1 MGFEYP
7 ITRPYPWRLSTLG
20 ISIISVAAFT
30 LIIYFNLAI
39 VGTETKTYMSTQFT
53 TERSPS
59 WTDRMNIATMI
70 NFNLGCDPA
79 TLIAGS
85 SYRTANGAFTYKAQ
99 SFVNQA
105 TQEVFSSISYN
116 ASTLNNCTIDNMGM
130 FANSVSFDALFEAT
144 IKCFLPNNIT
154 MRATAASLITL
165 REDVDTSI
173 MKRYQ
178 DELVNKDTWST
189 YLAPAISRLLAAF
202 GIDVINR
209 FLPEIPNIQTNLT
222 SIMTVYAPF
231 TIGPDTR
238 FFHLNG
244 TFSSH
249 GNVQQ
254 GPGVRDLFTPD
265 SLFVYENFAYAFWS
279 GILSDLGISA
289 RPNLFTNATLFDRSV
304 RQNLT
309 IHQGVTLTWL
319 SGSGVDSVMRNKTQ
333 FRLPFENIEHTSFN
347 AQYLCRN
354 ISWKA
359 PADLIVDVLVATV
372 SFFQLFWSALN
383 AAASYFAAKSS
394 VHGKSR

>member
-1 MGFEYP
+1 
-7 ITRPYPWRLSTLG
+7 
-20 ISIISVAAFT
+20 
-30 LIIYFNLAI
+30 
-39 VGTETKTYMSTQFT
+39 
-53 TERSPS
+53 
-59 WTDRMNIATMI
+59 
-70 NFNLGCDPA
+70 
-79 TLIAGS
+79 
-85 SYRTANGAFTYKAQ
+85 
-99 SFVNQA
+99 
-105 TQEVFSSISYN
+105 
-116 ASTLNNCTIDNMGM
+116 MGM

-289 RPNLFTNATLFDRSV
+289 RPNLFTNATLFDRSI

-383 AAASYFAAKSS
+383 AVASYFAAKSS
-394 VHGKSR
+394 VHGNHCTCDACEGSSRPESLARRSSEKPIMSSPNSSREHLL